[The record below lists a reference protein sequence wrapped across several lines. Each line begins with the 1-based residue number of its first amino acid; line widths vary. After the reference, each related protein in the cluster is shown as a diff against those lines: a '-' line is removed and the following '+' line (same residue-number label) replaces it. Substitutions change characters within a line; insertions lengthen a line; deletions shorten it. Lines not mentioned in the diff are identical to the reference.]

1 MDGGCFAA
9 ESIIVYRITAFR
21 NISSIDFPGDFL
33 HNKCDGGIIDESNA
47 VDKRSGPIGQV
58 PGVLEKHGT
67 DSSRDGA
74 KYRTDAGTAVSGTV

>member
-1 MDGGCFAA
+1 M
-9 ESIIVYRITAFR
+9 
-21 NISSIDFPGDFL
+21 
-33 HNKCDGGIIDESNA
+33 GGIIDESND

-67 DSSRDGA
+67 DSSHDGA